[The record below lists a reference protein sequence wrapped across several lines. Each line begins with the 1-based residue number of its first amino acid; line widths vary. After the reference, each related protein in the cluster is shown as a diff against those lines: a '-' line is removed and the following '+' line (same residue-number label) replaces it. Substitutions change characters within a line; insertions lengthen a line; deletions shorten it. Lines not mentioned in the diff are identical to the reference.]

1 MVLEVTKIGKPRA
14 VVLKL
19 EHASES
25 LGKLLKTQILD
36 SLAKVAD

>member
-1 MVLEVTKIGKPRA
+1 M

-25 LGKLLKTQILD
+25 HGGLVKTQMSPTPEILIQ
-36 SLAKVAD
+36 

>member
-1 MVLEVTKIGKPRA
+1 MCFFIWPLCGQT

-25 LGKLLKTQILD
+25 RGGLVKTQMSPTPEILIQ
-36 SLAKVAD
+36 